1 MHSIRQ
7 VVPLILGIRAL
18 SGAAGAVHAEEPAG
32 QMPVLEEIMVTA
44 QRKEESILDASASVT
59 AFSDAALERSK
70 IENLEDLAAYEPS
83 LSVNQVSSGGS
94 NTFVRGVGNEIIGVG
109 TDSAIAMYVDGVYLP
124 RFNTTFQRF
133 VDVERVE
140 VLKGPQ
146 GTLYG
151 RNATG
156 GAINIITRRPSA
168 EPDFDASFGYGNYN
182 ATELKL
188 AGGGAIVEDRLLGR
202 ASLVYAERD
211 NYGYNPYLDER
222 LKGEDVVA
230 GNLSLNWLPAED
242 VDVLLR
248 YDKTH
253 DDALGAS
260 NVRITR
266 GSPLPLPGDPF
277 HINSDVPGTK
287 REFRGDGSSLVVTWS
302 KGDYDLI
309 SQTAWRKIKSDLQF
323 ETDGTEADGGYF
335 FVDNDSESFSQEFR
349 IQRVNFERLDWTAGA
364 FVFTEDAF
372 EHITVNQP
380 GGVVGVNVIGDLE
393 VFAWAVFAEAT
404 YSFTDR
410 LRGTAGLRYSY
421 EEKEHVSTLNID
433 VFGNQISSAQL
444 PLATGKESWK
454 APTPR
459 FVLQYDINDDVMA
472 YVSASNGFKSGGY
485 NSVAS
490 DEPPVDQEE
499 IWSYEAGLKGRF
511 ADDRL
516 QATVAGF
523 FYDYRDL
530 QLRTILPS
538 GGGVDVRNSN
548 AGKAEIMGL
557 EFASQWAPVD
567 PLVLEFSFAWIDSEY
582 TEYDTINPRTGL
594 VESVAGNR
602 LNQSPE
608 FKLHVAANY
617 TWNLGDAGELTFRGE
632 FQHTGKYYFD
642 QFNNEDLAED
652 GFELINAFL
661 TWRHATEGW
670 AVSVWGRNLDN
681 ELHYAQVFGDA
692 AIARAWLATP
702 RTYGVRLHYSL

>member
-1 MHSIRQ
+1 M
-7 VVPLILGIRAL
+7 
-18 SGAAGAVHAEEPAG
+18 
-32 QMPVLEEIMVTA
+32 
-44 QRKEESILDASASVT
+44 
-59 AFSDAALERSK
+59 
-70 IENLEDLAAYEPS
+70 
-83 LSVNQVSSGGS
+83 
-94 NTFVRGVGNEIIGVG
+94 
-109 TDSAIAMYVDGVYLP
+109 
-124 RFNTTFQRF
+124 
-133 VDVERVE
+133 
-140 VLKGPQ
+140 
-146 GTLYG
+146 YG

-156 GAINIITRRPSA
+156 GAINIITKRPSA
-168 EPDFDASFGYGNYN
+168 EPSFDVSFGYGNYN
-182 ATELKL
+182 TTELKL
-188 AGGGAIVEDRLLGR
+188 AGGGTIVEDRLLGR

-230 GNLSLNWLPAED
+230 GNLSLNWLPAKD

-266 GSPLPLPGDPF
+266 GSPLPLPDDPF
-277 HINSDVPGTK
+277 HINSNVPGTK

-309 SQTAWRKIKSDLQF
+309 SQTAWRKIKSELQF

-335 FVDNDSESFSQEFR
+335 FVDNDSESFSQELR

-364 FVFTEDAF
+364 FVFTE
-372 EHITVNQP
+372 
-380 GGVVGVNVIGDLE
+380 
-393 VFAWAVFAEAT
+393 
-404 YSFTDR
+404 
-410 LRGTAGLRYSY
+410 
-421 EEKEHVSTLNID
+421 
-433 VFGNQISSAQL
+433 SAQL

-516 QATVAGF
+516 QATVTGF

-567 PLVLEFSFAWIDSEY
+567 PLVLEFSFAWIDSEF

-642 QFNNEDLAED
+642 QFNNDDLAED

-661 TWRHATEGW
+661 TWRQATQGW

-702 RTYGVRLHYSL
+702 RTYGVRLHYSLQGSHKRGTALVDGPDEKVSNVGLL